1 MSGLPARTAAF
12 LGLSILVAQAAHAS
26 RETSHDAVEVR
37 AYLNEACVVAD
48 EPFFVPAAAG
58 EDAGETPKFLPLIGL
73 VVGKLT
79 ELFIN
84 HEIEGS
90 AERIKAGGAR
100 KDTRYA
106 VRRQMNLY
114 RATFDPAPEI
124 GLNAQLGCMTI
135 VAAGSFKPDPADC
148 KAEYHPKELA
158 RESLGK
164 PRDEWKTSRSDDSIE
179 NQLKRANICLAGKAR
194 AVYESR
200 FEFSQ
205 DGTAFRLKDAGYHVE
220 SLLTTPDKNA
230 SRTTVYSLKV
240 SDPGA
245 TDQQEVLASAWV
257 DVGTVKAGAQSA
269 GGSGNPDL
277 WWRVPPLSADARR
290 KYDADTR
297 VHQEAIGELEA
308 LRRAHTRNQRIM
320 AGLDQRIAAA
330 GPDIAEGLRQERL
343 RIAVQ
348 DQSQAAEI
356 EARTAEYR
364 DLPRTPLEFM
374 PVSIEVAVTESES
387 EDKARLALADV
398 IGKTGGAVASAL
410 GGAAT
415 GALSKSLSAP
425 GLQGEPDSAP
435 GSDIDRA
442 RDRYFDA
449 LVDARSHAGE
459 AGRDDSQRR
468 LAAAREDYNQKRRT
482 LGLEPIK

>member
-1 MSGLPARTAAF
+1 MSGLHTRAAAC
-12 LGLSILVAQAAHAS
+12 LGVSLLFVHAAHAA
-26 RETSHDAVEVR
+26 RETPHDAVEVR
-37 AYLNEACVVAD
+37 AYLNDTCVIAD

-58 EDAGETPKFLPLIGL
+58 EDAERPKFLPLIGL

-84 HEIEGS
+84 HEIEES
-90 AERIKAGGAR
+90 AERLKAGGAR

-124 GLNAQLGCMTI
+124 SLNAQLGCMTI
-135 VAAGSFKPDPADC
+135 VAAASFKPEPADC

-164 PRDEWKTSRSDDSIE
+164 PQGEWKTSRSDDSIE
-179 NQLKRANICLAGKAR
+179 NQLRRANICLAGKPR

-200 FEFSQ
+200 FEFSK
-205 DGTAFRLKDAGYHVE
+205 DGTAFRLKDAGYHVD
-220 SLLTTPDKNA
+220 SLLTTPDTNA

-245 TDQQEVLASAWV
+245 TDQQEVLTSAWV
-257 DVGTVKAGAQSA
+257 DVGAVKAGAQST
-269 GGSGNPDL
+269 GGSGNANL

-308 LRRAHTRNQRIM
+308 LRRAHTRNQRM
-320 AGLDQRIAAA
+320 LAGLDQRIASA

-348 DQSQAAEI
+348 DQSQAVEI
-356 EARTAEYR
+356 EARTAEYQ
-364 DLPRTPLEFM
+364 DLPRTPMEFM
-374 PVSIEVAVTESES
+374 PVSIEVAVTETES
-387 EDKARLALADV
+387 EDKARLALADI
-398 IGKTGGAVASAL
+398 IGKTGGTVASAL

-415 GALSKSLSAP
+415 GALSKSLSAAE
-425 GLQGEPDSAP
+425 LQVAPDSAP
-435 GSDIDRA
+435 ASDIDRA

-449 LVDARSHAGE
+449 VIDARSRSGGAD
-459 AGRDDSQRR
+459 RDESQRR
-468 LAAAREDYNQKRRT
+468 LAAARDDYNEKRRS